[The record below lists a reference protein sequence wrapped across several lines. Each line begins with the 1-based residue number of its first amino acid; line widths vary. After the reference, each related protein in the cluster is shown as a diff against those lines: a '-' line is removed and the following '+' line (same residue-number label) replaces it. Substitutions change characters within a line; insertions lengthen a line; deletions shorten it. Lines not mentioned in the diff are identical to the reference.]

1 MAIHEEDIGVWDFF
15 IESGIDGYKK
25 RVRIGSSRE
34 PYPYSKH
41 AKYIG
46 NNGEYAFSARPY
58 FTKTYDNLSVDI
70 RKQEVL
76 KVEFRDND
84 SDQHLTFVFP
94 GSQLFFPKQSLL
106 LLECNNQE
114 FLIPIKN
121 QISSV
126 DGTVIQVDR
135 NLVQQKFAPAYLQ
148 NTNIVLS
155 INSYKTTLVPKKDVS
170 VYFCSKNIEKSYGAL
185 K

>member
-1 MAIHEEDIGVWDFF
+1 M
-15 IESGIDGYKK
+15 
-25 RVRIGSSRE
+25 
-34 PYPYSKH
+34 
-41 AKYIG
+41 
-46 NNGEYAFSARPY
+46 
-58 FTKTYDNLSVDI
+58 DI

-121 QISSV
+121 QISSA

>member
-1 MAIHEEDIGVWDFF
+1 M
-15 IESGIDGYKK
+15 
-25 RVRIGSSRE
+25 
-34 PYPYSKH
+34 
-41 AKYIG
+41 
-46 NNGEYAFSARPY
+46 
-58 FTKTYDNLSVDI
+58 DI

-76 KVEFRDND
+76 KVEFKKND
-84 SDQHLTFVFP
+84 SDLTFVFP

-126 DGTVIQVDR
+126 DETVIQVDR
-135 NLVQQKFAPAYLQ
+135 NLVEQKFAPAYLK

-155 INSYKTTLVPKKDVS
+155 INSYKTPLVPKKDVS
-170 VYFCSKNIEKSYGAL
+170 VYFCSKNIEKKLWCFKIKKKVDLFIQSDQSKFYLTAR
-185 K
+185 